1 MTRAGPVLAAL
12 MAIVLLVGCRPAP
25 ARANAPGGT
34 TRASIEVGG
43 RTRTYLLHLPT
54 GAESDDQPLPVV
66 LAFHGRGGQ
75 GTGMEM
81 LTRLSDTAD
90 AHGFIVA
97 YPDGIDHAWHYGES
111 SIDDVAF
118 VDALIDRLV
127 AEQHADPSRIYATGL
142 SDGGFFSEFIGCAPA
157 HRIAAIA
164 PVGASL
170 TGLLA
175 LRCSLAPAVPVMII
189 FGTDDPIVPWSG
201 NDSLPGR
208 LLSVPASTA
217 FWVGHAG
224 LSGPPSVDEW
234 LPDAD
239 PNDGT
244 RVHHTAYGTGQVDLF
259 AVVGG
264 GHTWPGGL
272 QYLPVQ
278 FVGRTSRDFRASE
291 SIWQFF
297 ESTSD

>member
-1 MTRAGPVLAAL
+1 MKPSLPVLAVILGAL
-12 MAIVLLVGCRPAP
+12 FLVGCRSAA
-25 ARANAPGGT
+25 ARASAATGT
-34 TRASIEVGG
+34 TRESIEVGG
-43 RTRTYLLHLPT
+43 RTRTYLLHLPP
-54 GAESDDQPLPVV
+54 GADADDQPLPLV

-75 GTGMEM
+75 GAGMEQ
-81 LTRLSDTAD
+81 LSGLSDTAD
-90 AHGFIVA
+90 AHRFLVA

-118 VDALIDRLV
+118 IDALIDHLV
-127 AEQHADPSRIYATGL
+127 ADQHVDPSRIYATGL
-142 SDGGFFSEFIGCAPA
+142 SDGGFFSEFIGCAPE
-157 HRIAAIA
+157 HRLAAIA

-175 LRCSLAPAVPVMII
+175 LRCSLAPPLRVMII

-224 LSGPPSVDEW
+224 LGGPPSVDEW

-244 RVHHTAYGTGQVDLF
+244 RVRHTAYGAGQVDLF

-278 FVGRTSRDFRASE
+278 LVGRTSRDFQASDA
-291 SIWQFF
+291 IWRFF
-297 ESTSD
+297 EPDS